1 MFFLSSAARGP
12 KDYAE
17 KHGIPLEQ
25 AENPDAIYPRLTY
38 GSSSNNTQTST
49 FWKGN
54 GRYLRLQEIT
64 INYNW
69 SAKFMKKIGLQSADL
84 QLVGNNLAVWSP
96 VKFFDPE
103 QAQNSGRA
111 YPIPVTFTFQV
122 YLHF

>member
-1 MFFLSSAARGP
+1 MIVADFR
-12 KDYAE
+12 
-17 KHGIPLEQ
+17 
-25 AENPDAIYPRLTY
+25 
-38 GSSSNNTQTST
+38 
-49 FWKGN
+49 
-54 GRYLRLQEIT
+54 
-64 INYNW
+64 
-69 SAKFMKKIGLQSADL
+69 MKKIGLQSADL

>member
-1 MFFLSSAARGP
+1 
-12 KDYAE
+12 
-17 KHGIPLEQ
+17 
-25 AENPDAIYPRLTY
+25 
-38 GSSSNNTQTST
+38 
-49 FWKGN
+49 
-54 GRYLRLQEIT
+54 
-64 INYNW
+64 
-69 SAKFMKKIGLQSADL
+69 MKKIGLQSADL